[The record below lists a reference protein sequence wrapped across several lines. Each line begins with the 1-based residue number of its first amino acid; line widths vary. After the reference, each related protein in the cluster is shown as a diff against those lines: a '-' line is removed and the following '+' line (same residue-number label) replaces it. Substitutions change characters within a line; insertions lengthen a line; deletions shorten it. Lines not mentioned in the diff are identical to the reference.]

1 MPETLSAS
9 PQAEHRRD
17 DSENNPGRSVCL
29 SCEAEKRRME
39 RRRQATA
46 GEEVDPRQ
54 TQADTP
60 RKPVRRHTGDTSKH
74 KSGRLRKEKDE
85 DDQEEEEGEER
96 GAKGEEAIVGE
107 QDAEGESEE
116 GGEENAEEKEEGRA
130 MKGEGCRTQ
139 VTMQWGVEER
149 QKVPEEED
157 LLFSPCSLSDC
168 SPVWRE
174 MSEEREEREKDEE
187 EESDPEFVFL
197 EDRSSTWSP
206 TPADL
211 LVCAKRLGFVF
222 PEDSPFL
229 CLARECLTAPLPA
242 PWVACQSRRDGSI
255 FFFNPET
262 KASVWENPGDAIF
275 REKLAAARLKH
286 RRAAGET
293 EGSCGRSQG
302 ASDAGPLSVR
312 IGASPGLETR
322 CKEVAA
328 GEESRAADPPEL
340 AKRDREMQKARRWG
354 DCVKS
359 QKDEGEGNTEM
370 KSKTHTQEDQQKKE
384 RKEQANHEE
393 EAERGEAHEGEEGE
407 EEGGEEELLNLLA
420 PFEGGREEGEVTD
433 GRLFPGPHVRG
444 VGSREDVESGDAE
457 RGRDASNSESCTER
471 KNSFCLFEEDSSE
484 FEEGEAAAAS
494 PCVSLFLRSDG
505 GEEGAQSSASSPSAR
520 RLEAF
525 PVSRRLSLPRPV
537 PSAGPSAVSRCL
549 GMPTGAPTSC
559 SREVRTEMH
568 GRLEEEK
575 RVDSATKD
583 LEWLSSPCMAAKKTE
598 EAESSSEPRIE
609 GQGSA
614 GGDRLS
620 QERLSLSLQN
630 SQREQAEDTV
640 SAIVDGRK
648 GQHSH
653 NGDILD
659 ALLSTPA
666 AALETRCWRA
676 KRRRRSLGVR
686 VTNSEAAPVKDLGDK
701 TASRHSSPVSLF
713 LSSPAVASSSSS
725 SCSPSHASSGS
736 SSPPSPS
743 LLCPAVSRSPPRSAS
758 ASPSSCS
765 LSNSSFFSPS
775 FAPATPRAFAG
786 SEKED
791 FLEQTAKGDAKDG
804 TILASLA
811 AFHLPAGPA
820 SPGDASSDS
829 SPSFAAS
836 AAPLRTSPSKR
847 ATDGEPQEKREIGLL
862 QIFQVAGRALG
873 ARDSALRQLDGE
885 MEAVELLEREACGEV
900 GALSWSE
907 RWGENED
914 GEREREDP
922 RGAGVSNVRFT
933 VARDERQGI
942 CLPDGSPS
950 PPGSLSSSSHSRPSV
965 SPSPGDG
972 FWPFLRCMLNSSQVP
987 LLTVASRVVSRNVS
1001 VDNLQRETLSQSPSF
1016 SPVAPCPSSS
1026 DSASSSSSSASLPS
1040 HPSPTESSCSA
1051 PSSFRLPS
1059 TVAFPPSAAS
1069 PATSC
1074 RLSPSSSSSRCSTS
1088 FCCSA
1093 CASSSCVLPSFA
1105 PPHLACS
1112 AATVAP
1118 STRSSHDGGRE
1129 ALEREEAER
1138 QQREVEETEG
1148 ERGGTEAND
1157 EEGRASEG
1165 SGESDGDGGREASE
1179 QRESHTAET
1188 HLNVQ
1193 RGDAWSQT
1201 RAVAEDDG
1209 EAAEEDRDACDSH
1222 RGHSRA
1228 WKKKREGAHAL
1239 RPGDKQA
1246 SRVLEE
1252 SGENREDEGGATRTP
1267 LHASRRLSCSFHG
1280 ESPSL
1285 AIVSIS
1291 QTPEREDRRGRGEAA
1306 EAGETSRSCDWT
1318 KDETLPFA
1326 EETAEAVEAARRRIT
1341 RNETMQEGEEESP
1354 TEKVEEEDSANG
1366 REAGTRHGGEGGPAL
1381 HASCRDSKDANKE
1394 MKISRPKSLKDSPP
1408 SDLASS
1414 ATWGVVRTPYFF
1426 VGCTDSPGAS
1436 DAQKGSQQNPAF
1448 RLPSASTCASLSS
1461 LPGSRECLQSEEE
1474 GVFSS
1479 IPRAPSLCGKR
1490 GEKAKPVGT
1499 SRQAPHLDVCHREV
1513 ATNEPTNE
1521 SEEAAAGA
1529 DQTDAGAGEEPEEAE
1544 KGAELVK
1551 NEAGEAEEVAAEE
1564 GVYDG
1569 GEMEDEKAGDG
1580 DELDVK
1586 GGEEGEGDGGAGQSD
1601 EGRAN
1606 EVEAALPVTG
1616 EFRFDAT
1623 KERPALGVAERSE
1636 EERNLS
1642 SEGNAHSR
1650 ARQMH
1655 AFSKKQLE
1663 EREILSRPP
1672 SSARFPL
1679 SPDLERTAWNEA
1691 NASVLSDL
1699 DSRQD
1704 KKAVPGVEWSCEE
1717 SARMKSGTEKEDD
1730 ASLPLSPNSISS
1742 SIVAHR
1748 VPTSSSS
1755 PCSLPSVCVSSSA
1768 SSSPSSSFTAQTPAK
1783 PLFVKAAV
1791 REREKQISAQRR
1803 GETERRLEGE
1813 LRRAKRDLAAALRLR
1828 REQEESH
1835 ARQLSRLALQEA
1847 QLKRETQEAKAEL
1860 ARVLR
1865 RLKQREEEE
1874 QEREQEDEQR
1884 EESGDRG
1891 EQEEEEEG
1899 EQEGEQAE
1907 GEERG
1912 GEEDEQEEE
1921 QEGEQEEEQ
1930 EGEQERE
1937 QEGEQERDEEG
1948 EQEREQEEE
1957 QEEEQEVE
1965 QGEGEEREKERM
1977 KGEATLE
1984 GCGSAWS
1991 SVGRISWRGET
2002 CTGEQKTQG
2011 KRQKPFHER
2020 QKEER
2025 RQEADSRRERKT
2037 KHKGDPP
2044 PCGKGVTH
2052 CTDITG
2058 FTLDLALLSL
2068 DLSVSLKEVEYEH
2081 GFDFFCFTRRSRYC
2095 IYRGRIKRGRVA
2107 YLQSLAG
2114 RK

>member
-17 DSENNPGRSVCL
+17 DSENSQGRSVCL

-39 RRRQATA
+39 RRREATA

-60 RKPVRRHTGDTSKH
+60 RKPARWHTGDTSKH

-96 GAKGEEAIVGE
+96 GAKGEEACVGE

-139 VTMQWGVEER
+139 ETHVTMQWGVEER

-174 MSEEREEREKDEE
+174 ISEEREEREKDEE
-187 EESDPEFVFL
+187 EDSDPEFVFL

-262 KASVWENPGDAIF
+262 RASVWENPGDAIV

-393 EAERGEAHEGEEGE
+393 EAERGEAHEGE
-407 EEGGEEELLNLLA
+407 
-420 PFEGGREEGEVTD
+420 T
-433 GRLFPGPHVRG
+433 GPQRG
-444 VGSREDVESGDAE
+444 VLCG
-457 RGRDASNSESCTER
+457 
-471 KNSFCLFEEDSSE
+471 L
-484 FEEGEAAAAS
+484 
-494 PCVSLFLRSDG
+494 
-505 GEEGAQSSASSPSAR
+505 
-520 RLEAF
+520 
-525 PVSRRLSLPRPV
+525 PVSGHANWGTNVLF
-537 PSAGPSAVSRCL
+537 SR
-549 GMPTGAPTSC
+549 
-559 SREVRTEMH
+559 
-568 GRLEEEK
+568 
-575 RVDSATKD
+575 
-583 LEWLSSPCMAAKKTE
+583 
-598 EAESSSEPRIE
+598 
-609 GQGSA
+609 
-614 GGDRLS
+614 
-620 QERLSLSLQN
+620 
-630 SQREQAEDTV
+630 
-640 SAIVDGRK
+640 
-648 GQHSH
+648 
-653 NGDILD
+653 
-659 ALLSTPA
+659 
-666 AALETRCWRA
+666 
-676 KRRRRSLGVR
+676 
-686 VTNSEAAPVKDLGDK
+686 
-701 TASRHSSPVSLF
+701 
-713 LSSPAVASSSSS
+713 
-725 SCSPSHASSGS
+725 
-736 SSPPSPS
+736 
-743 LLCPAVSRSPPRSAS
+743 
-758 ASPSSCS
+758 
-765 LSNSSFFSPS
+765 
-775 FAPATPRAFAG
+775 ATPRAFAG

-914 GEREREDP
+914 
-922 RGAGVSNVRFT
+922 
-933 VARDERQGI
+933 
-942 CLPDGSPS
+942 
-950 PPGSLSSSSHSRPSV
+950 
-965 SPSPGDG
+965 
-972 FWPFLRCMLNSSQVP
+972 
-987 LLTVASRVVSRNVS
+987 
-1001 VDNLQRETLSQSPSF
+1001 
-1016 SPVAPCPSSS
+1016 
-1026 DSASSSSSSASLPS
+1026 
-1040 HPSPTESSCSA
+1040 
-1051 PSSFRLPS
+1051 
-1059 TVAFPPSAAS
+1059 
-1069 PATSC
+1069 
-1074 RLSPSSSSSRCSTS
+1074 
-1088 FCCSA
+1088 A

-1129 ALEREEAER
+1129 ALEREEAAR
-1138 QQREVEETEG
+1138 QKREVEETEG

-1201 RAVAEDDG
+1201 RAVAEEDG

-1280 ESPSL
+1280 EGPSL

-1354 TEKVEEEDSANG
+1354 TEKVEEEDSAKG

-1394 MKISRPKSLKDSPP
+1394 MKLSRPKSLKDSPP

-1414 ATWGVVRTPYFF
+1414 ATWGVIGTPYFF
-1426 VGCTDSPGAS
+1426 VGCTDSPGAA

-1479 IPRAPSLCGKR
+1479 ISRAPSLCGKR

-1544 KGAELVK
+1544 KAAELVK

-1580 DELDVK
+1580 DEVDVKGGDEAGDEMDVK

-1672 SSARFPL
+1672 SSARFHL

-1730 ASLPLSPNSISS
+1730 ASLRLSPNSISS

-1783 PLFVKAAV
+1783 PLFVKAA
-1791 REREKQISAQRR
+1791 
-1803 GETERRLEGE
+1803 
-1813 LRRAKRDLAAALRLR
+1813 
-1828 REQEESH
+1828 
-1835 ARQLSRLALQEA
+1835 
-1847 QLKRETQEAKAEL
+1847 
-1860 ARVLR
+1860 
-1865 RLKQREEEE
+1865 EEE
-1874 QEREQEDEQR
+1874 Q
-1884 EESGDRG
+1884 
-1891 EQEEEEEG
+1891 EG

-1930 EGEQERE
+1930 E
-1937 QEGEQERDEEG
+1937 
-1948 EQEREQEEE
+1948 REQEEE
-1957 QEEEQEVE
+1957 QEGE
-1965 QGEGEEREKERM
+1965 QGEGEEREEGRM

-2011 KRQKPFHER
+2011 KGQKPFHER

-2037 KHKGDPP
+2037 KHRGDPP

-2058 FTLDLALLSL
+2058 FTLDLAFLSL

-2095 IYRGRIKRGRVA
+2095 IYRERIKRGRVA